1 MKKKIEQIQA
11 KQERLVEL
19 LDLYRKAVENEGK
32 LYHLFEDEIVNN
44 KDNWTDT
51 FLCECGKRGQRYL
64 YHIPDH
70 KYYLVNRETKEVIC
84 YGSKQ
89 RLKSYMR
96 LRNITDS
103 NVMNDVSNFGS
114 F

>member
-1 MKKKIEQIQA
+1 MKKKIEQIKA

-19 LDLYRKAVENEGK
+19 LDLYRNVVENEGK

-70 KYYLVNRETKEVIC
+70 KYYLVNRETEQVVC
-84 YGSKQ
+84 YGSKS
-89 RLKSYMR
+89 RLKSYLR
-96 LRNITDS
+96 LRNIISS
-103 NVMNDVSNFGS
+103 NVMNDVTNFGDW
-114 F
+114 